1 MRERQSNKTVGKR
14 LERVLYQKG
23 KRSSNGQGVFEKMK
37 IKNTMKCYYTPSRMF
52 KF

>member
-14 LERVLYQKG
+14 LEWVIYQKG
-23 KRSSNGQGVFEKMK
+23 KRPSNGQGVFEKMK
-37 IKNTMKCYYTPSRMF
+37 IKNTTKCYYTPSRMF